1 VKSKAVA
8 IYRISRLSL
17 MRLPVHILV
26 IGGTKFIG
34 PYVVEQ
40 LVSLG
45 HTVTV
50 YHRGEHEPVLPL
62 GVRHVHNPAAAMP
75 VDSFPSEVLQPSP
88 GVVIHMIPTGE
99 RDSRALVN
107 TFRDRTRRLVVLS
120 SGDVYQAYGRLIGL
134 EAGPPAPGL
143 LTESSPLRTVLYP
156 HRTQAKSPD
165 DWVYGYDKILV
176 EQTVLGDPFVPAVVL
191 RLPKVYGPGEN
202 ADFSTVHGFRH
213 QPQWRWTHGYVENVA
228 HAIVVAAL
236 HPAAAGIYNVGEE
249 MTPTVA
255 ERLAHLPPSS
265 VAHEA
270 PPFHF
275 EHDIAYDT
283 TRIRR
288 ELAYK
293 EPVEYAQGLRRT
305 LLGWGQAGRT

>member
-1 VKSKAVA
+1 VQ
-8 IYRISRLSL
+8 
-17 MRLPVHILV
+17 ILV
-26 IGGTKFIG
+26 IGGTRFIG
-34 PYVVEQ
+34 PYVVEE

-50 YHRGEHEPVLPL
+50 YHRGEHEPILPL
-62 GVRHVHNPAAAMP
+62 GVRHVHNPAAAIP
-75 VDSFPSEVLQPSP
+75 VESFPPEVLKPSP
-88 GVVIHMIPTGE
+88 DVVIHMIPTGDG
-99 RDSRALVN
+99 DSRALVN
-107 TFRDRTRRLVVLS
+107 TFLDRTRRLVVLS

-134 EAGPPAPGL
+134 ESGAPVPGL

-156 HRTQAKSPD
+156 HRTQATSPR
-165 DWVYGYDKILV
+165 DWVYSYDKILV
-176 EQTVLGDPFVPAVVL
+176 EQTVLSAPFVPAVVL

-202 ADFSTVHGFRH
+202 ADFSTVYGFRH

-236 HPAAAGIYNVGEE
+236 HPAAAGIYNVGEH

-255 ERLAHLPPSS
+255 ERLAHLPPAS
-265 VAHEA
+265 VADA
-270 PPFHF
+270 VTSFHF

-288 ELAYK
+288 DLAYK
-293 EPVEYAQGLRRT
+293 EPVEYAEGLRRT
-305 LLGWGQAGRT
+305 GLLLP